1 MLQYILIARYAF
13 VAKLMFLVKLNM
25 IQTWNIFFPIII
37 FVISC
42 KLVVLIMHDQPN
54 NE

>member
-1 MLQYILIARYAF
+1 MRQYVLIARYAF

-25 IQTWNIFFPIII
+25 IQTWNIVFPTIIS
-37 FVISC
+37 VISC

-54 NE
+54 HE